1 MDISTL
7 RPDELS
13 DAELAAWHRLQFSGA
28 GLDNPFLSARFARA
42 VGHHRPDTRVAIMRD
57 QGEPVAYLAY
67 QLRPLGVARA
77 LGMGISDAQAVI
89 CGPGLRFDPVEILR
103 CAGIGVWDYDHLTSN
118 LDIFSPFAFYNT
130 NAPVMD
136 ITGGYEAYM
145 RQDDR
150 AGHRLMRSTMQKRRK
165 LEREQGKLEF
175 VFESS
180 DRDALA
186 RLISWKSAQYLRNG
200 RFDRFSRPWV
210 AGVVKELAW
219 SDDPW
224 CRGSVSTL
232 TAGGRLV
239 AAHVGIRTPGRLS
252 LWFPAYDPEL
262 GQYSPG
268 MQLFLFRA
276 EGAAGRGVALLDL
289 GVGDEAFKQSLASWY
304 YPVSCGQVQARPFFG
319 WAHHM
324 TRRALRKLDNIVGG
338 HPGLRDHLPSSL
350 SGVDRVQ

>member
-1 MDISTL
+1 
-7 RPDELS
+7 
-13 DAELAAWHRLQFSGA
+13 
-28 GLDNPFLSARFARA
+28 
-42 VGHHRPDTRVAIMRD
+42 
-57 QGEPVAYLAY
+57 
-67 QLRPLGVARA
+67 
-77 LGMGISDAQAVI
+77 
-89 CGPGLRFDPVEILR
+89 
-103 CAGIGVWDYDHLTSN
+103 
-118 LDIFSPFAFYNT
+118 
-130 NAPVMD
+130 
-136 ITGGYEAYM
+136 M

-180 DRDALA
+180 DPEALA
-186 RLISWKSAQYLRNG
+186 TLIDWKSAQYKRNG

-210 AGVVKELAW
+210 SGVVKELAW

-239 AAHVGIRTPGRLS
+239 AAHVGIRTPSRLS

-268 MQLFLFRA
+268 MQLFLYMA
-276 EGAAGRGVALLDL
+276 EGAASQGVGLLDL

-304 YPVSCGQVQARPFFG
+304 YPVSCGQVQAKPFFG

-324 TRRALRKLDNIVGG
+324 TRRALRKLDNVVGG
-338 HPGLRDHLPSSL
+338 HPGLREHLPSSL
-350 SGVDRVQ
+350 SGVDRLQ